1 MVVVVML
8 LGSGGS
14 ISIRNTAF
22 GVVGGAAG
30 QVGWS
35 QAGVAAVYT
44 AFVWLLLE
52 VVLLPVHVFRGYV
65 LERRYAL
72 SEVDGFQWCRAH
84 VATVGLSL
92 MLAVSTAV
100 VVSTA
105 LRLWPSTWWLVCA
118 ATFTTV
124 SVGLTALA
132 PLSAIPWLYRVSPL
146 AAEAPR
152 AGV

>member
-14 ISIRNTAF
+14 ISIRNTVSGF
-22 GVVGGAAG
+22 VGGAGGG

-72 SEVDGFQWCRAH
+72 SQVDGF
-84 VATVGLSL
+84 
-92 MLAVSTAV
+92 
-100 VVSTA
+100 
-105 LRLWPSTWWLVCA
+105 
-118 ATFTTV
+118 
-124 SVGLTALA
+124 
-132 PLSAIPWLYRVSPL
+132 
-146 AAEAPR
+146 
-152 AGV
+152 

>member
-1 MVVVVML
+1 ML
-8 LGSGGS
+8 RCTPPS
-14 ISIRNTAF
+14 F
-22 GVVGGAAG
+22 
-30 QVGWS
+30 
-35 QAGVAAVYT
+35 
-44 AFVWLLLE
+44 
-52 VVLLPVHVFRGYV
+52 
-65 LERRYAL
+65 
-72 SEVDGFQWCRAH
+72 DGFLKWCRAP
-84 VATVGLSL
+84 VATVGLGM
-92 MLAVSTAV
+92 MLAASTAV